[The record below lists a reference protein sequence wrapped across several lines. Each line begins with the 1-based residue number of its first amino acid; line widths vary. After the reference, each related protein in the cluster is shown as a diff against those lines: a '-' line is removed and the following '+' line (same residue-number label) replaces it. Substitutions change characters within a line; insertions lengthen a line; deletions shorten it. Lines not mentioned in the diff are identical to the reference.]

1 MDNQLN
7 ELNELCNK
15 YGVAEY
21 SGGIYYYDDEDIIN
35 NHNQNDLIFTC
46 LMLAIREKNI
56 HSIQKIMSNP
66 ENERLLFAENQSLK
80 TPFYYAL
87 EERYWEI
94 AITLYKMG
102 SNINHRRETLGPV
115 SLSKLNGG
123 NGFTYGNIYE
133 FLCAKDFTEMTKIM
147 LNDGSLLIENFFE
160 ENKDGISPF
169 MIARI
174 YKHRQLTYYLDKK
187 YTG

>member
-7 ELNELCNK
+7 ALCNE

-21 SGGIYYYDDEDIIN
+21 SGGIYYYDDDDIFN
-35 NHNQNDLIFTC
+35 DNNQNDLIFTC

-66 ENERLLFAENQSLK
+66 ENKRLLFAENQSLK

-115 SLSKLNGG
+115 SLSKLNCG

-133 FLCAKDFTEMTKIM
+133 FLCAKGLTEITDIM
-147 LNDGSLLIENFFE
+147 LNDKCISIQKFFE
-160 ENKDGISPF
+160 KNEDGISPF
-169 MIARI
+169 TIAEK
-174 YKHRQLTYYLDKK
+174 YKHKELADYLNEK